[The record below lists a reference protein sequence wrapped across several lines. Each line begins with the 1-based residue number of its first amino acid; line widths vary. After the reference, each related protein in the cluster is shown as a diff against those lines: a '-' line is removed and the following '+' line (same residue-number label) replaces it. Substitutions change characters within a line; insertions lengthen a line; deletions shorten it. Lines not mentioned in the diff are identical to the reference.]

1 MTALRFGT
9 DTGCFV
15 VGELGLLTASVGNS
29 VTASD

>member
-9 DTGCFV
+9 DTDCFV
-15 VGELGLLTASVGNS
+15 AGELGLLTASVGNN